1 MPNFCSLLDLAS
13 SDPEKL
19 SDELFTSP
27 FAAIQKELDLD
38 SIEERRLDESNAL
51 PVVVAHGMGD
61 SCFNRGMK
69 SIVSATSKKTGSYA
83 TCIPTGTTRI
93 KDTINGFLLNMDA
106 SVDVFAE
113 GVKSDPSLSAG
124 FNAYGLSQGNNLIR
138 GYIQKYH
145 TIEGYPKV
153 NTFMSIC
160 GINAGV
166 GAFPSCAPDE
176 HGICKGLTEVLG
188 DLAYNEFVQGIL
200 FQANYFRDPSK
211 TDSSAYKKHSQLA
224 QWENEGDD
232 VQDSRK
238 EGFGMT
244 EKYVWVIGTEDTVVW
259 PREGEIWGAMDPED
273 PFNTKLAYNETKWYK
288 EDTFGLRTA
297 DEAGKNNWESF
308 DGEHIQFTQAELM
321 EWLEKYFM

>member
-1 MPNFCSLLDLAS
+1 MTVLTRTPRSPLPSFPPSPL
-13 SDPEKL
+13 PP
-19 SDELFTSP
+19 LFN
-27 FAAIQKELDLD
+27 
-38 SIEERRLDESNAL
+38 R
-51 PVVVAHGMGD
+51 GD

-69 SIVSATSKKTGSYA
+69 SIVDATSKKVGSYA
-83 TCIPTGTTRI
+83 TCIPTGSTRI

-106 SVDVFAE
+106 SVAVFAE
-113 GVKSDPSLSAG
+113 GVKADPNLADG

-145 TIEGYPKV
+145 TQDGYPKV

-166 GAFPSCAPDE
+166 GAFPNCNPEDHKVCA
-176 HGICKGLTEVLG
+176 GLTEVLG

-211 TDSSAYKKHSQLA
+211 TASASYKKHSQIA

-232 VQDSRK
+232 VQESRN

-244 EKYVWVIGTEDTVVW
+244 SKYVWVLGTEDTVVW
-259 PREGEIWGAMDPED
+259 PREGEVWGAMDPSD
-273 PFNTKLAYNETKWYK
+273 PFGTKLAYNETNWYK
-288 EDTFGLRTA
+288 EDTFGLRKA
-297 DEAGKNNWESF
+297 DEEGKHNWESF

-321 EWLEKYFM
+321 GWLEKYFM

>member
-1 MPNFCSLLDLAS
+1 MPNFCSLLDFAS
-13 SDPEKL
+13 SDPSKL
-19 SDELFTSP
+19 ADELFNSP

-38 SIEERRLDESNAL
+38 DIQTNLKASDNL
-51 PVVVAHGMGD
+51 PIVVAHGMGD

-113 GVKSDPSLSAG
+113 GVKNDPSLSQG

-232 VQDSRK
+232 VQESRK

-273 PFNTKLAYNETKWYK
+273 PFKTKLAYNETKWYK

-297 DEAGKNNWESF
+297 DEEGKNNWESF

-321 EWLEKYFM
+321 GWLEKYFM